1 MLQEN
6 INIPNNTDA
15 ERQLLS
21 SFLLDDGAEKYDQAA
36 AVLDSEDFYAYPN
49 QIIFRA
55 MHRIVENGDCI
66 DEITLQE
73 QLKKDGLIDQVGG
86 LMGMFDLVGYAGVCR
101 TEFCIGTIKEK
112 SNLRKYIRKFK
123 QSLEDMQDESKTSQ
137 EIQVEVENLMLEC
150 ADSSAQEKGVQ
161 GSINELKDDFKS
173 MLEGTYTPYV
183 IKSHIDHLDQKLSEG
198 GIGMGEV
205 MVIAAPTSCGKSQ
218 LALNIATRCMQKQ
231 KIPALIFS
239 LEMPQKQVMKRIV
252 HSVSGINP
260 RRIRERLVRQEERI
274 VLDKAIEEVESLP
287 IFTSHSVKSI
297 DDLIIQSRTMK
308 RKHGIGL
315 VVIDYLQLIP
325 WNSNKSGKTEAISE
339 ISHKIKQMAIE
350 LDVAIMLLSQ
360 VNREGSKSE
369 SLQLYHLRDSGD
381 IENDAD
387 IILMMYPEG
396 MSMDTASRIDKKGEY
411 KNMVYNIG
419 KNREG
424 ERDIMG
430 SFKFYAQFGRFF

>member
-1 MLQEN
+1 MIQSET
-6 INIPNNTDA
+6 NIPNNTDA

-21 SFLLDDGAEKYDQAA
+21 SFLLDDGAANYDQAA
-36 AVLDSEDFYAYPN
+36 AVLESEDFYSYPN
-49 QIIFRA
+49 QLIFRA
-55 MHRIVENGDCI
+55 MHKIVEEGDCI

-73 QLKKDGLIDQVGG
+73 QLKKDGLIDEVGG
-86 LMGMFDLVGYAGVCR
+86 LMGMFDLVGYTGICR
-101 TEFCIGTIKEK
+101 TKFCVSTIKEK

-123 QSLEDMQDESKTSQ
+123 QNIEDMQSETKTSQ
-137 EIQVEVENLMLEC
+137 EVSIEVENLMLSC
-150 ADSSAQEKGVQ
+150 ADASAQDKTVQ
-161 GSINELKDDFKS
+161 GSIDELKEDFNS
-173 MLEGTYTPYV
+173 MLDGSYTPYV
-183 IKSHIDHLDQKLSEG
+183 IKSHIDHLDDKLSEG

-205 MVIAAPTSCGKSQ
+205 MVVAAPTSCGKSQ

-231 KIPALIFS
+231 KIPTLIFS
-239 LEMPQKQVMKRIV
+239 LEMPQKQVIKRIV

-274 VLDKAIEEVESLP
+274 LIDRSIEDVESLP
-287 IFTSHSVKSI
+287 LYTSHSVKSI

-350 LDVAIMLLSQ
+350 LDVAVMLLSQ
-360 VNREGSKSE
+360 VNREGSKAD

-396 MSMDTASRIDKKGEY
+396 MSMDRASQIDKKGEY
-411 KNMVYNIG
+411 KNMIYNIG

-424 ERDIMG
+424 ERDIIG
-430 SFKFYAQFGRFF
+430 NFKFYAQFGRFF